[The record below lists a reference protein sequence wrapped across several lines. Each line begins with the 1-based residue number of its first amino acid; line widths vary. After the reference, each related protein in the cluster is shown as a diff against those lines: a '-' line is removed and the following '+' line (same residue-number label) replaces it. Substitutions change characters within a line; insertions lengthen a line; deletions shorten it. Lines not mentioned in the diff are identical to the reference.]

1 MRIHSDTLTRQD
13 FTEAAKAAGAS
24 IVWIEF
30 KEHGSRSRAR
40 AFTFHLAGSSSYRGG
55 WAGNNG
61 YNAATW
67 DEWGI
72 VFNHLFDVDALAHT
86 GKWPYSSGE
95 HFHWVTGG
103 RFRNLTPS
111 QQHARHKWN
120 PLGAVTGSYAVAEC
134 KCGATQRWMIHGHVF
149 AELAS

>member
-13 FTEAAKAAGAS
+13 FTEAAKRAGAG
-24 IVWIEF
+24 IIELT
-30 KEHGSRSRAR
+30 EHGSHSRAR
-40 AFTFHLAGSSSYRGG
+40 AFKFYLRGHSTYRTQQGDRDD
-55 WAGNNG
+55 
-61 YNAATW
+61 YAATW

-134 KCGATQRWMIHGHVF
+134 KCGATQRWMIHGHDF